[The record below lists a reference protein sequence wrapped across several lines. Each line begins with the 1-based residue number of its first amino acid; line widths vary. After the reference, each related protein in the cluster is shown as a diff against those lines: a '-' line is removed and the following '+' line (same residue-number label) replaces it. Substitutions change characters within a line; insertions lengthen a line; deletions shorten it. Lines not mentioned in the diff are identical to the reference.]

1 VRSLGPTP
9 NEVQEKHLSLRPAA
23 ISATNPRRSGDQ
35 QRRLLR
41 HHVPV
46 ALASVGALVLF
57 MTLPAFDRG
66 ANHEGT
72 GGSMGAMPEMG
83 SPAPT
88 LGDGGE
94 GRPSGHGGGGT
105 SEHGADQG
113 ASPGHGGT
121 QAEPTD
127 HARPQPGPSDHGG
140 GGAMESGD
148 GSQATDDRSFVRR
161 FTTATGY
168 VATGLLAVTLLIG
181 PVNLVF
187 RRRNP
192 VSSYLRRDVGA
203 WAAIFSVVHVFYGFQ
218 VHAVLSDFLTYF
230 FAPDGS
236 PLTDSFGLG
245 NWTGLAATVIV
256 VGLLAISSNVA
267 LRKLTARPW
276 KRLQRLNYA
285 LFALVIAHAIFYGA
299 LSRVTSPFTLLL
311 GLSIAMVFVGQA
323 VGVWLWRQRLAR
335 VATT

>member
-1 VRSLGPTP
+1 MFTRRFQEKKSSLGP
-9 NEVQEKHLSLRPAA
+9 AA
-23 ISATNPRRSGDQ
+23 IYAKNPPRSGDQ
-35 QRRLLR
+35 RRRLLR

-46 ALASVGALVLF
+46 ALVSVGALVLF
-57 MTLPAFDRG
+57 MTLPVFDRG
-66 ANHEGT
+66 PNHEGS
-72 GGSMGAMPEMG
+72 GDAMGAMPGME

-88 LGDGGE
+88 PGGGAQAGPSGHDGDGDGT
-94 GRPSGHGGGGT
+94 SGHGG
-105 SEHGADQG
+105 DQG
-113 ASPGHGGT
+113 GSSSHGGA
-121 QAEPTD
+121 QPAPTD
-127 HARPQPGPSDHGG
+127 HAGSSAGASEHGG
-140 GGAMESGD
+140 DSGSTEPEE
-148 GSQATDDRSFVRR
+148 GIQSTDDRSFVRR

-181 PVNLVF
+181 PVNLLL

-203 WAAIFSVVHVFYGFQ
+203 WTAIFSVVHVFFGFQ
-218 VHAVLSDFLTYF
+218 VHALLGDFLTYF
-230 FAPDGS
+230 FAPDGR

-245 NWTGLAATVIV
+245 NWTGLGATVIV
-256 VGLLAISSNVA
+256 VGLLAISSNFA

-285 LFALVIAHAIFYGA
+285 LFALVVAHAIFYGA

-311 GLSIAMVFVGQA
+311 VVCVIAVFVGQT
-323 VGVWLWRQRLAR
+323 VGIWLWRRRLAR